1 MAHADAP
8 DLDAGRAGSRRVWL
22 PARPARL
29 RPARLPAR
37 LPALLR
43 RRPPARWWW
52 QRALVT
58 GASGGIGAEAAA
70 RLIDR
75 GVAVVLVAR
84 RREPLEA
91 LAERA
96 RARGVAV
103 EVLPADLAEAEGLAR
118 VEARL
123 ADAAAPVD
131 LLVNNAGFGTYGPL
145 VDADPDVEA
154 AEVAV
159 NVTAVLRLT
168 RAALPGMVARG
179 RGTVL
184 NVSSVAGSMP
194 QPYAATYA
202 ATKAWVSSFTH
213 ALVEELRGTG
223 VTATA
228 LAPGYTPTEFH
239 ADAGLTRAS
248 VPAPLWT
255 DAATVAA
262 AGLEAAAAGRAWVV
276 PGWHFRVAAALAG
289 LLPPAVT
296 RRVVAAGMR
305 QRLADPH
312 W

>member
-1 MAHADAP
+1 MTTARWRSALERTA
-8 DLDAGRAGSRRVWL
+8 LGRS
-22 PARPARL
+22 
-29 RPARLPAR
+29 
-37 LPALLR
+37 LR
-43 RRPPARWWW
+43 RRRAHEAPWWW

-58 GASGGIGAEAAA
+58 GASAGIGAEAAA

-84 RREPLEA
+84 RSDRLEG

-96 RARGVAV
+96 RGAGVEA
-103 EVLPADLAEAEGLAR
+103 EVLPADLASPAGLAS
-118 VEARL
+118 VEQRL
-123 ADAAAPVD
+123 AAVDAPVD

-145 VDADPDVEA
+145 VDADPDTEA

-168 RAALPGMVARG
+168 RAALPGMIARG

-184 NVSSVAGSMP
+184 NVSSLAGSMP

-202 ATKAWVSSFTH
+202 ATKAWVTSFTH
-213 ALVEELRGTG
+213 AIVEELRGTG

-239 ADAGLTRAS
+239 AGTGMARAS

-255 DAATVAA
+255 DAATVAQ

-276 PGWHFRVAAALAG
+276 PGWHFRVAAALG
-289 LLPPAVT
+289 GVLPPALT
-296 RRVVAAGMR
+296 RRMVAAGMR
-305 QRLADPH
+305 QRLSDPH